1 MNKNQSYRVRD
12 TFNDR
17 TVSSHRTVEAAV
29 KAERKFSRAVKR
41 ANGANSWIPTRIEVR
56 NDAGLWISA
65 DHDEVMAS
73 KFALDRQ

>member
-1 MNKNQSYRVRD
+1 MNKNQLFRVRD

-29 KAERKFSRAVKR
+29 KSERKFSRAVKR

-56 NDAGLWISA
+56 NDAGWWVSA

-73 KFALDRQ
+73 KMSLDRQ